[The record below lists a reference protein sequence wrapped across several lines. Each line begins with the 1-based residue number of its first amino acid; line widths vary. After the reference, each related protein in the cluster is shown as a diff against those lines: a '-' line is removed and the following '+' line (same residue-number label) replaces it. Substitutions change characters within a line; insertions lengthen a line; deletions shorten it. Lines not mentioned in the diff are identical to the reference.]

1 MSDLVDLFD
10 QVNGALKQRGGTIVE
25 QEVGNI
31 AAFPGFKAALRIE
44 DTDGQP
50 VAIMTIAGNAAIIAE
65 AVKWTADAFKEDQ
78 ER

>member
-1 MSDLVDLFD
+1 MTDLVDLFD
-10 QVNGALKQRGGTIVE
+10 QVNDQLKQRGGSIVE
-25 QEVGNI
+25 QETGVI

-44 DTDGQP
+44 DADGQP
-50 VAIMTIAGNAAIIAE
+50 IAVMTIAGNAAIIAE

>member
-10 QVNGALKQRGGTIVE
+10 QVNGALKQREGSIVD
-25 QEVGNI
+25 QEVGTI

-44 DTDGQP
+44 DAEGQP
-50 VAIMTIAGNAAIIAE
+50 VAVMTIVGNAAIIAE